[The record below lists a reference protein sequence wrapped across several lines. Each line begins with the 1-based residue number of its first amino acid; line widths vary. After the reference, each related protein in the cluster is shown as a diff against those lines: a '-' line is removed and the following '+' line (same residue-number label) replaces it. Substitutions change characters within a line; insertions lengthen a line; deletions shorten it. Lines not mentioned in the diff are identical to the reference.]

1 MINLSKINNL
11 RSPRFRYKNY
21 EIRPM
26 LTYYTSDDYIYS
38 LFHFS
43 IQYRKVVDLDYSY
56 SRLISIRLFNFSF
69 TLFFTKYENMH
80 ISKCEAYKIAYKK
93 YIIK

>member
-1 MINLSKINNL
+1 MIDFSKINNL
-11 RSPRFRYKNY
+11 RVPRFRYKNY

-26 LTYYTSDDYIYS
+26 LTYYSSLDYHYN

-43 IQYRKVVDLDYSY
+43 IQYRKTVDLDYSY
-56 SRLISIRLFNFSF
+56 LRYISVRVFNFSF
-69 TLFFTKYENMH
+69 TLFFAKYENMH
-80 ISKCEAYKIAYKK
+80 MNRYEAYKIAYKK